1 MYSSTT
7 LDIRG
12 HRGQA
17 VPNTFFAQDSE
28 THHLAVVFPGLGY
41 TAHMPALYYPR
52 RLLLERGADVLLVEY
67 DYRGRVNFRMPRDP
81 ERDRWFFEDV
91 AAACAA
97 GLGQRPYSG
106 VTLVGKS
113 LGTRAMG
120 YLLTEDARL
129 SPARCMWLTPLL
141 RADRLRAQMRQV
153 RGRSLFVIGTADS
166 HYDPAYLEEVRLA
179 SGGESVVIQGADHS
193 LEIEGDTVGSIRA
206 VEQTVRAMQR
216 FLDHYP

>member
-1 MYSSTT
+1 MHSST
-7 LDIRG
+7 LNIRG

-28 THHLAVVFPGLGY
+28 THHLAFVFPGLGY
-41 TAHMPALYYPR
+41 TAHMPVLYYPR

-67 DYRGRVNFRMPRDP
+67 DFRGRMDFRMPRDP
-81 ERDRWFFEDV
+81 ERDRWFFDDV

-113 LGTRAMG
+113 LGTLAMG
-120 YLLTEDARL
+120 YLLTGNARL
-129 SPARCMWLTPLL
+129 SRARCVWLTPLL
-141 RADRLRAQMRQV
+141 RDDRLRAQV
-153 RGRSLFVIGTADS
+153 RRAGGPSLFVIGTADS
-166 HYDPAYLEEVRLA
+166 HYDPAHLEEVRLA
-179 SGGESVVIQGADHS
+179 SGGESVVIRGADHS

-206 VEQTVRAMQR
+206 VEQIVRAMHQ
-216 FLDHYP
+216 FLDL

>member
-12 HRGQA
+12 HHGDA

-41 TAHMPALYYPR
+41 TAHMPVLYYPR

-67 DYRGRVNFRMPRDP
+67 DYRGRADFRMPRDP
-81 ERDRWFFEDV
+81 DRDRWFFDDV
-91 AAACAA
+91 AAACGT

-106 VTLVGKS
+106 VSLVGKS
-113 LGTRAMG
+113 LGTLAMA
-120 YLLTEDARL
+120 YLLTEGTRL
-129 SPARCMWLTPLL
+129 PQAQCIWLTPLL
-141 RADRLRAQMRQV
+141 REDRLRAQIRQAEC
-153 RGRSLFVIGTADS
+153 RSLFVIGTADG

-179 SGGESVVIQGADHS
+179 TGGESVTIPDADHS
-193 LEIEGDTVGSIRA
+193 LEIEGDTIGSIRA
-206 VEQTVRAMQR
+206 VEQTVRAMQQV
-216 FLDHYP
+216 LDL

>member
-17 VPNTFFAQDSE
+17 VPNAFFAHDSE
-28 THHLAVVFPGLGY
+28 SYHLAVVFPGLGY
-41 TAHMPALYYPR
+41 TAHMPVLYYPR
-52 RLLLERGADVLLVEY
+52 SLLLERGADVLLVEY
-67 DYRGRVNFRMPRDP
+67 DYRGADFRMPRDP
-81 ERDRWFFEDV
+81 ERDRWFFDDV
-91 AAACAA
+91 SAACAA
-97 GLGQRPYSG
+97 GLEQRPYSG

-113 LGTRAMG
+113 LGTLAMG

-129 SPARCMWLTPLL
+129 SRARCVWLTPLL
-141 RADRLRAQMRQV
+141 RNDRLRAQMRRA
-153 RGRSLFVIGTADS
+153 RGQSLFVIGTADS

-179 SGGESVVIQGADHS
+179 PGNESVVIQGADHS

-206 VEQTVRAMQR
+206 VEEIVRAMQQ
-216 FLDHYP
+216 FLDF